1 MNCLRDSIRDYRK
14 IPWDN
19 SIKNFSNDHHF
30 LLYLTLSL
38 SLDDCLLVR
47 KLWCWWSSLIVFIS
61 SFVSFANELKSLPCH
76 NTALKAW
83 GERRREKFNL
93 SVIDWI
99 FSYFFH
105 RRKSSQKE
113 VKELALLTMIKSN
126 GKVFCLQFLKK
137 DKLRGLQVG
146 VKK

>member
-1 MNCLRDSIRDYRK
+1 MNCLRVSIRDYRK

-113 VKELALLTMIKSN
+113 VNLHYWRWLKAMEKFF
-126 GKVFCLQFLKK
+126 VFNFLKK
-137 DKLRGLQVG
+137 ISFGDCKLE
-146 VKK
+146 